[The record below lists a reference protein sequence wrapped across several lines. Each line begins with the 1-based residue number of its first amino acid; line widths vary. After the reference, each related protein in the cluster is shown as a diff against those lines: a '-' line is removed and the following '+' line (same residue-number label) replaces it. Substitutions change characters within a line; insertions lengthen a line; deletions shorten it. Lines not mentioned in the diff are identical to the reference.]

1 MYVCVCRAVTD
12 SQIREAMGEGA
23 CSMRELRQ
31 RLGVASECG
40 RCSQCALGILRG
52 QQQIIQLHPAQQT
65 VTLG

>member
-1 MYVCVCRAVTD
+1 MC
-12 SQIREAMGEGA
+12 EGA

-52 QQQIIQLHPAQQT
+52 QPQVNLQNPAEQT
-65 VTLG
+65 IAFA